1 MRYFIIAFLLF
12 IYLIDFYTKDSF
24 SFVLKNFSI
33 SEDFKTFKKFDY
45 NEYKNKQV
53 KQFIAEITLDKQKLA
68 NKVYYLNILC
78 DLDSLVYTNAPYKL
92 NGNEITIKL
101 DKNIDQKL
109 YFKYIYKKPK
119 LGEFKFN
126 IMREYEYKYIF
137 PYEGILYGVAYGIIF
152 SAFLY
157 YLIIYFSTR
166 RKYFLYYSLMQ
177 FFVLLSLIG
186 FTYFS
191 FKPYPS
197 VFGQSLVDMFETL
210 GFLFT
215 FLFAKE
221 ILDTKRQS
229 MDLNFIFNIFIIL
242 NILDIFAIFIFK
254 VSILY
259 KYMPFFIPFLLTS
272 IAGIIMYKKR
282 NNYALIY
289 TIGWFVLAISVYL
302 CERFLSPILAIYM
315 IHMTAPL
322 ESLIFSFALAF
333 MLRDL
338 VKKQNEQE
346 KILIHKSKLASIG
359 EMINNIAH
367 QWRQPL
373 AHLGYINM
381 NLEISSANNEFEKE
395 YFVKKIKESNTQIK
409 FMSKTIDDFRDF
421 YKIEKHSQEF
431 LISNACNLAINIIN
445 PSLKKRKI
453 TLNLDIKKD
462 SKIKGYE
469 NEYAQVIL
477 NFLSNCV
484 DVFEIKDIKEPKIDI
499 TIDIIDNKS
508 ITMVCD
514 NAGGINKNNLQKVF
528 EPYFTTKKRGTGI
541 GLYMSKIIIQS
552 HFFGKIDVSNN
563 KKGACFKI
571 II

>member
-215 FLFAKE
+215 FLFAKV
-221 ILDTKRQS
+221 LKLPPQ
-229 MDLNFIFNIFIIL
+229 
-242 NILDIFAIFIFK
+242 
-254 VSILY
+254 
-259 KYMPFFIPFLLTS
+259 
-272 IAGIIMYKKR
+272 
-282 NNYALIY
+282 ALP
-289 TIGWFVLAISVYL
+289 L
-302 CERFLSPILAIYM
+302 CGPCFP
-315 IHMTAPL
+315 
-322 ESLIFSFALAF
+322 SF
-333 MLRDL
+333 R
-338 VKKQNEQE
+338 
-346 KILIHKSKLASIG
+346 
-359 EMINNIAH
+359 
-367 QWRQPL
+367 
-373 AHLGYINM
+373 
-381 NLEISSANNEFEKE
+381 
-395 YFVKKIKESNTQIK
+395 
-409 FMSKTIDDFRDF
+409 
-421 YKIEKHSQEF
+421 
-431 LISNACNLAINIIN
+431 
-445 PSLKKRKI
+445 
-453 TLNLDIKKD
+453 
-462 SKIKGYE
+462 
-469 NEYAQVIL
+469 
-477 NFLSNCV
+477 
-484 DVFEIKDIKEPKIDI
+484 
-499 TIDIIDNKS
+499 
-508 ITMVCD
+508 
-514 NAGGINKNNLQKVF
+514 
-528 EPYFTTKKRGTGI
+528 
-541 GLYMSKIIIQS
+541 
-552 HFFGKIDVSNN
+552 
-563 KKGACFKI
+563 
-571 II
+571 